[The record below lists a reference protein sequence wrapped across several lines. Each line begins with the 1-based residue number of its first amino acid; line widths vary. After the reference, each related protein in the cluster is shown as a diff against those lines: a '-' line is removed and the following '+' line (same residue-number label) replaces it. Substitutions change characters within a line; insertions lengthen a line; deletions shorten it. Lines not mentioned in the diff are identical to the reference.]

1 MFQLFTLRK
10 KTSPHEGSQIV
21 RGVSFS
27 FPSLFSCTNCVCV
40 SYIITGATTVSRFL
54 YVQQVVERMYT
65 IVMCTVHVHNHA
77 HMGQKFP
84 TVHVFLL
91 YSCSLSLLALTQHH
105 YVVIFFSFPMMPPS
119 SQTQWSGKPRRTQTQ
134 TRSNRVIEQETDPT
148 GRIQLSPRGEGGG
161 AHGFTFTLERRREI
175 ESRRSNRT
183 LERLPK
189 RVFFSALAE

>member
-1 MFQLFTLRK
+1 MCFVHHHRRHRCAPFL
-10 KTSPHEGSQIV
+10 V
-21 RGVSFS
+21 
-27 FPSLFSCTNCVCV
+27 CTA
-40 SYIITGATTVSRFL
+40 SSRAHV
-54 YVQQVVERMYT
+54 YHR
-65 IVMCTVHVHNHA
+65 HVHCACSQPRSHGVKIPN
-77 HMGQKFP
+77 GSW
-84 TVHVFLL
+84 FLL

-105 YVVIFFSFPMMPPS
+105 NVVIFFSFPMMPPS

-189 RVFFSALAE
+189 RVFFSALVE